1 MSATQHAVR
10 WGLAALAVAGLAVD
24 AYTHF
29 DLAST
34 YRFNATSTVSE
45 ASLFRVEAVLAV
57 LAAVALLVRRN
68 RLTAL
73 LVVLVA
79 GGGLVLLLVY
89 RYVDIGRIG
98 PLPSMYDPEWFPEK
112 VASAVGEVVALV
124 AGLALLVLG
133 PVPRTDRPRRPAA
146 TLPE

>member
-1 MSATQHAVR
+1 VR
-10 WGLAALAVAGLAVD
+10 WVLAGLAVAGLAVD

-29 DLAST
+29 DLAPT
-34 YRFNATSTVSE
+34 YRFNATSTLSE
-45 ASLFRVEAVLAV
+45 SLLFRVEAVLAI
-57 LAAVALLVRRN
+57 LVALAVVVRRN

-98 PLPSMYDPEWFPEK
+98 PIPAMYDPEWFAEK
-112 VASAVGEVVALV
+112 VASALGEAVAAL
-124 AGLALLVLG
+124 AGCLLLALG
-133 PVPRTDRPRRPAA
+133 PASTRSRPR
-146 TLPE
+146 